1 MDERK
6 EADRKLLEFLGSLA
20 ADWLGQLDTLGPPV
34 SLDGYL
40 GMVRGIQ
47 TAFGWEKVK
56 GRLKK
61 NMRSLFHGSTLA
73 KGAFLSLC
81 SLLRCRETSQ
91 IYSSL
96 MRDPKE
102 IRKSLRFLASRLF
115 FFLDEQLRNW
125 CERKTK
131 PWIPQI
137 SLNASRLNTEK
148 SLLQSNVNLL

>member
-20 ADWLGQLDTLGPPV
+20 ADWLGQLDTLGLPV
-34 SLDGYL
+34 SLDGYPGNGQRYTNCF
-40 GMVRGIQ
+40 GM
-47 TAFGWEKVK
+47 KVK

-61 NMRSLFHGSTLA
+61 NVRNRFHGITLA
-73 KGAFLSLC
+73 KGAFLSLR

-115 FFLDEQLRNW
+115 LFLDEQLRN
-125 CERKTK
+125 
-131 PWIPQI
+131 
-137 SLNASRLNTEK
+137 
-148 SLLQSNVNLL
+148 